1 MSNNQAYSPQTFTP
15 FAPGPACI
23 RAHACSQHPY
33 HHAPAPLPREMSP
46 RPSIF
51 SASFPSI
58 GTITSHLFLSFPFV
72 HANLLHQ
79 ATRKVSVG
87 AGITSLE
94 GPNHVLFYLFT
105 STDHMALCIV
115 VGWLRHIERVDN
127 TYHSCFLRLG
137 EFLCPIGGPWAFI
150 ILSSPSRHDLDL
162 LARG

>member
-15 FAPGPACI
+15 FAPGPARI

-94 GPNHVLFYLFT
+94 GPDHVLFYLFT

-115 VGWLRHIERVDN
+115 VGWLRDNERVDE
-127 TYHSCFLRLG
+127 HLPLLFLEAGRIFVPHRRPLG
-137 EFLCPIGGPWAFI
+137 IHYPV
-150 ILSSPSRHDLDL
+150 LSQPPRS
-162 LARG
+162 